1 MADDYQPIACA
12 FYDELGLRMMR
23 GQPCTLV
30 VDAGEGTVQT
40 VEARIDDIV
49 TDGDEEFACLA
60 DGSRIRL
67 DRIQRV
73 DDVDRS
79 GAC

>member
-1 MADDYQPIACA
+1 
-12 FYDELGLRMMR
+12 
-23 GQPCTLV
+23 V